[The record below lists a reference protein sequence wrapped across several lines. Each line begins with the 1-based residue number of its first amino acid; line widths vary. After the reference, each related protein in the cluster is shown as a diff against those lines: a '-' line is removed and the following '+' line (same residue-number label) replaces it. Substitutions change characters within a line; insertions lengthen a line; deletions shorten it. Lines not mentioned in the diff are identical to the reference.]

1 MGTKLE
7 FCYIHYQRFTA
18 QEHNSS
24 SSDAVGLNFWDNDLS
39 KEQLTSNHSWKI
51 VIITK

>member
-1 MGTKLE
+1 MGLQDKKNCSQMGTKLE

-24 SSDAVGLNFWDNDLS
+24 SSDAVGLNF
-39 KEQLTSNHSWKI
+39 
-51 VIITK
+51 